1 MLGLC
6 FISGIDSRKLMMS
19 FAGELRKS
27 VQLGTSCNAE
37 CQHIADRLL
46 ARDAALVPLRSA
58 STWRAYRGRNASSCS
73 IESANGRPLLDVAYV
88 NDTREPHD
96 LHARTVPSH
105 PAPPCSSQGYSG
117 HSSRGTSTRRPSA
130 FARVRGRVSASAAV
144 GGGSSSS
151 ESVAGM
157 ARPRTPPRLVA
168 LLGGVP
174 GRRSIASKSSL

>member
-58 STWRAYRGRNASSCS
+58 STWRAYRGRNASSCVQ
-73 IESANGRPLLDVAYV
+73 LDY
-88 NDTREPHD
+88 PY
-96 LHARTVPSH
+96 
-105 PAPPCSSQGYSG
+105 PP
-117 HSSRGTSTRRPSA
+117 P
-130 FARVRGRVSASAAV
+130 
-144 GGGSSSS
+144 
-151 ESVAGM
+151 SVADS
-157 ARPRTPPRLVA
+157 
-168 LLGGVP
+168 GGAP
-174 GRRSIASKSSL
+174 G